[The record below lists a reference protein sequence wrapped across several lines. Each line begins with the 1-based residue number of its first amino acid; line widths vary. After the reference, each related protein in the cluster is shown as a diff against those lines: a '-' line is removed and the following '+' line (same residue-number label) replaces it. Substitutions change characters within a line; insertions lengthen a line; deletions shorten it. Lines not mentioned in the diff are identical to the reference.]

1 MGEEGDDDLLLH
13 LLDSVSQ
20 FEQRQQQQHTGE
32 QESDAIAL
40 DSLFNPPDDISEADG
55 GNLSG
60 REKEEDGNG
69 GGELVELWQGN
80 PKIEVRRMGSQIC
93 MYENSED
100 GKRKRIK
107 LPPDMLTKGHRIR
120 RIMGEKLRLR
130 FLHSSYNRLKLGGR
144 GAVMNLMKEYIDRIF
159 RVSPTSEG
167 LEMLTAACCYIS
179 ARKYDNVPVTVREIA
194 AKLDC
199 RQIPTRRTVTLL
211 GKLISQMCSTL
222 GIKSLPLDMNHD
234 EMAAR
239 LLNKLR
245 ESLGTQLARQQVHGS
260 GAPVASLIGA
270 EGLAGSG
277 CWLGGSTAGGSCERR
292 RRKSFAQEEEVENFC
307 IQEDV
312 IGDMLKAIRD
322 DAEGST
328 ADSTDTVDSK
338 CLVDLFGYVSRVG
351 TNGTAE
357 DTQQLLGDA
366 LKTTEDQLPTEQE
379 AVPTVGSNDARRKR
393 QRTNSETLF
402 TDNARE
408 EDADWLGL
416 EDQPTDTPSRTD
428 TGDGQSDGRVQT
440 GASNGRSWLRRLP
453 EVVEKLNDKDL
464 SEAVVQ
470 VFSLLWRATH
480 TPWAGELTK
489 QLCPYW
495 AAVVTDTNSSDTVE
509 GRNAQETTG
518 PAISTRSGEPSDL
531 GQGRTDADV
540 CGDETHDDETAA
552 TAAVASSSVSIVAT
566 SSKRKH
572 KDIKTGVLQRR
583 AKTPFR
589 RAKPRR
595 RLVPENL
602 AERLGKNKDWV
613 QKQSC
618 AFGCEDPLAKEWR
631 ARGTCMYSEVS
642 SLLLIILENFEV
654 PLSRKQF
661 GRILGVHATTMILHC
676 GRMYMLLH
684 KMFSLYHA
692 EQCSQFAGCSTSASP
707 YCSFLKTLDA
717 YWKDTARRPR
727 VKGSTKW
734 LKKGNVNVGGVR
746 GRHAADTVRRRSS
759 RGREVTS
766 TSPPASRYILADGLS
781 GGVHLPDTLAEGCGG
796 AADMRTC
803 YTPCC
808 PEDSVPQP
816 QPERAEIISIA
827 SANLRPRSGRPM
839 TPENSL
845 LGDLSNPRLNT
856 LFRHVAFLSK
866 LRQFPTSSRC
876 LCWVC
881 RVADETTWIPSAD
894 GNASVDSVLYG
905 GDHASL
911 SGRSKSA
918 SSQAAEVLNGRCALR
933 SKVEEGAVTSCFGV
947 EDNKYQSRF
956 PEGDPTVAASV
967 AHEEVARFCS
977 AGCDGGATCT
987 LRYCS
992 RSGSE
997 LRLRKAYTEFHL
1009 RAIIGQLAAPFA
1021 EGRRGDCVEEAIRGA
1036 AVKQFYSAHVGFL
1049 SRFCEFVSHVPL

>member
-245 ESLGTQLARQQVHGS
+245 ESLGTQLARQQVHEAGATLSSPVGS
-260 GAPVASLIGA
+260 
-270 EGLAGSG
+270 EGLSGSR
-277 CWLGGSTAGGSCERR
+277 CWLGGSTAAPSCGRR
-292 RRKSFAQEEEVENFC
+292 RRQSFAQEEEVENFC

-322 DAEGST
+322 DVEGST
-328 ADSTDTVDSK
+328 AGSTDTVDSK
-338 CLVDLFGYVSRVG
+338 CLVDLFGYVARVG
-351 TNGTAE
+351 TDGTAE

-379 AVPTVGSNDARRKR
+379 AVPTVGSNGARRKR

-402 TDNARE
+402 RE

-416 EDQPTDTPSRTD
+416 EDQLIDTPSRTD
-428 TGDGQSDGRVQT
+428 TGDGQSAGRVQT

-453 EVVEKLNDKDL
+453 EVVEKLKNKDL

-495 AAVVTDTNSSDTVE
+495 AAVVTDANSSDTAE
-509 GRNAQETTG
+509 GRHAQQTPG
-518 PAISTRSGEPSDL
+518 PAIATRSGEPSDL
-531 GQGRTDADV
+531 IQGRTDADV
-540 CGDETHDDETAA
+540 CGDEGRDDETAA
-552 TAAVASSSVSIVAT
+552 TAAAASSSVSIVAT
-566 SSKRKH
+566 PRKRKH
-572 KDIKTGVLQRR
+572 KDIKTGVLQRQ
-583 AKTPFR
+583 AKKPYR

-618 AFGCEDPLAKEWR
+618 AFVGEDPVAKEWR

-692 EQCSQFAGCSTSASP
+692 EQCSQFAGCSTASP

-717 YWKDTARRPR
+717 YWKDTAGRPR
-727 VKGSTKW
+727 VRRPTKRP
-734 LKKGNVNVGGVR
+734 KIGNAAAGGLR
-746 GRHAADTVRRRSS
+746 GHHAAETVRRR
-759 RGREVTS
+759 REIRF
-766 TSPPASRYILADGLS
+766 TSPPASRNGLPDGLS
-781 GGVHLPDTLAEGCGG
+781 DGDRLSDTLAEACGG
-796 AADMRTC
+796 AADLTTC

-808 PEDSVPQP
+808 PADAVPQP
-816 QPERAEIISIA
+816 QPTDVRSIP
-827 SANLRPRSGRPM
+827 STNLRPRSGRPM